1 MHQVISHIPFD
12 NATSLINN
20 AIVLDMHDNE
30 EYKHDNDNNINGTE
44 EYKYD
49 DDNNMSGT
57 MESKYDND
65 NDMDISV
72 ELTNNDIQP
81 RERTLDAIYI
91 YDDDLDETKSIIWA
105 QYRMQLH
112 VGS

>member
-12 NATSLINN
+12 NATSWIDND
-20 AIVLDMHDNE
+20 IVLDMNS
-30 EYKHDNDNNINGTE
+30 TE

-49 DDNNMSGT
+49 NDNNMNDT
-57 MESKYDND
+57 EESKYDND
-65 NDMDISV
+65 NDMVISV

-91 YDDDLDETKSIIWA
+91 HDDDLDETKSIIWV
-105 QYRMQLH
+105 QFRKCKWSCP
-112 VGS
+112 VES